1 MLKLCSALAVIFNK
15 IKEKKKKAEW
25 SKDITSV

>member
-15 IKEKKKKAEW
+15 KKRKKKAEW